1 MNEHD
6 IFKRYQN
13 DEDFKMCD
21 LSSADLQEIFEE
33 NAKSSKNF
41 KDKYFDFYDEIKSH
55 TKSEP
60 QDW

>member
-6 IFKRYQN
+6 IFKRDEN

-21 LSSADLQEIFEE
+21 LSSADLQVIFDE

-41 KDKYFDFYDEIKSH
+41 KDKYIY
-55 TKSEP
+55 
-60 QDW
+60 